1 MQTPVLGEQVARHNH
16 PFLQRLSL
24 RFLSRRGWRISG
36 TLPNLPKMI
45 LLGAPHTSNW
55 DFIYSM
61 AFMYA
66 TGFSASWI
74 GKESL
79 FKWPFSGLM
88 RRLGK
93 IHPRHRSGRHTQ
105 QGGPL
110 EARVLPHRQSGECPH
125 GGDRFRF
132 RCPHVPDQRT
142 IHAHRRH
149 GSGYPR
155 HSGVLCG
162 RGGKAPTVDRNNL
175 CRGAFRFSSFRSGS
189 ASGRGS

>member
-79 FKWPFSGLM
+79 FKWPFSGMM
-88 RRLGK
+88 RRLGGIPVNRRFPASFLRITLAK
-93 IHPRHRSGRHTQ
+93 FRENEKFILAIAPEGTRS
-105 QGGPL
+105 
-110 EARVLPHRQSGECPH
+110 
-125 GGDRFRF
+125 
-132 RCPHVPDQRT
+132 
-142 IHAHRRH
+142 
-149 GSGYPR
+149 
-155 HSGVLCG
+155 
-162 RGGKAPTVDRNNL
+162 KVDRWKPGFYRIAKAANVPMVGIGFDF
-175 CRGAFRFSSFRSGS
+175 GARMFRISEPFMPTGDMEADIRAIQEFYVGVVGKRP
-189 ASGRGS
+189 R

>member
-79 FKWPFSGLM
+79 FKWPFSGMM
-88 RRLGK
+88 RRLGGIPVNRRFPASFLRITLAK
-93 IHPRHRSGRHTQ
+93 FRENEKFILAIAPEGTRSKVVF
-105 QGGPL
+105 L
-110 EARVLPHRQSGECPH
+110 LNQSTES
-125 GGDRFRF
+125 
-132 RCPHVPDQRT
+132 
-142 IHAHRRH
+142 
-149 GSGYPR
+149 SG
-155 HSGVLCG
+155 
-162 RGGKAPTVDRNNL
+162 
-175 CRGAFRFSSFRSGS
+175 
-189 ASGRGS
+189 